1 MWTRFFP
8 ATEHARAAAAEGA
21 IGEVK
26 TLQSTFPDRCYPIQA
41 APMMFGTDTYPT
53 VAAAGSGAFGGQCGG
68 GATLAYPGGG
78 LATVSMPSGEFD
90 EVFEIRGTEGTITIE
105 TPGHCELRCFPATSM
120 RVSRESQQW
129 RAVLQARRRSR

>member
-1 MWTRFFP
+1 
-8 ATEHARAAAAEGA
+8 
-21 IGEVK
+21 
-26 TLQSTFPDRCYPIQA
+26 
-41 APMMFGTDTYPT
+41 MMFGTDTYPT

-105 TPGHCELRCFPATSM
+105 TPGHCELRSFPAA
-120 RVSRESQQW
+120 RVW
-129 RAVLQARRRSR
+129 RRSVGQVRGARRGNMGHFSGLKCSGDWWT